1 MRFQNKRTIKQ
12 SKQKTKLRIKKQPL
26 EGEKIFASYTSG
38 MGPIIKKKKKSK
50 QLNKMNILCGK
61 VTQQIMR
68 PIAKTDPLCLT
79 QETNVVKEEN
89 PHL

>member
-38 MGPIIKKKKKSK
+38 MGPIIKKKEIKAIK
-50 QLNKMNILCGK
+50 
-61 VTQQIMR
+61 
-68 PIAKTDPLCLT
+68 
-79 QETNVVKEEN
+79 
-89 PHL
+89 